1 MIELNIKYFG
11 MLAEVTACDQETILF
26 SEDTVSD
33 LLKILFDKYP
43 VLEQKAFK
51 VAQNH
56 ALVSEDTKISNPEIV
71 LLPPFSGG

>member
-1 MIELNIKYFG
+1 MKLTIKYFG
-11 MLAEVTACDQETILF
+11 MLAELTGCDQETITF

-33 LLKILFDKYP
+33 LLQTLFHKYP
-43 VLEQKAFK
+43 ILEKKSFK

-56 ALVSEDTKISNPEIV
+56 ALVSEDTKISNPEIF